1 MSQIIKEMLLRIATL
16 NDEEFESLIKQL
28 LATGYTEAEIDNIID
43 IAIINSID
51 D

>member
-16 NDEEFESLIKQL
+16 TDEEFESLINQL
-28 LATGYTEAEIDNIID
+28 IAAGYTEAEIDNIID
-43 IAIINSID
+43 IAIINAID